1 MITFIVWVWLETAYD
16 GNHIK
21 VGAFNNCDD
30 GAKVAREMY
39 PDHVAMHCIL
49 PMYQPPINW
58 YNKD

>member
-39 PDHVAMHCIL
+39 PEHGAMHCIL
-49 PMYQPPINW
+49 PMYQPPRN
-58 YNKD
+58 